1 MPTLAAHA
9 ERAVTTT
16 VVCFCALLV
25 LSAVIDALGARRFGR
40 PSVGER
46 RATWLAILM
55 LCGIVFVVAGGIDL

>member
-16 VVCFCALLV
+16 VVCFCALLI
-25 LSAVIDALGARRFGR
+25 LSAVIDVLGTRRFGR

-46 RATWLAILM
+46 RATWLAILL
-55 LCGIVFVVAGGIDL
+55 LCVLVFVAGGGIDF